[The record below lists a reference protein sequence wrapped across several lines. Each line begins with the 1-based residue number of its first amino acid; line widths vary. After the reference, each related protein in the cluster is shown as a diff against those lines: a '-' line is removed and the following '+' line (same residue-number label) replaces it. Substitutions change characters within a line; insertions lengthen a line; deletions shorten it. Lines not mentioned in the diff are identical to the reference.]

1 LTAKVVGSAF
11 CAVAVAYPIFFIF
24 VFAEQ
29 QGASMTRA
37 WFACTVLFI
46 AEIVFVLEPLMIF
59 LLYVLIPRAL
69 SQKVTYFADP
79 CPLRVPHRVPL
90 PVTLCDL
97 ADPDALEAF
106 DAARA
111 RRPKRLGAA
120 PSLRKLESY
129 REALAGG
136 KKGLDAKTTTLTA
149 AAVER
154 AALEESVAALEL
166 YEAYGETV
174 KGAETEK
181 NRAFRATHRAWA
193 PKEVVDLERRM
204 HPPRRWL
211 ETFALVFVGVLLKF
225 PPDAQGLLIKESIT
239 LLSYFA
245 LAALAPDDAT
255 DGVALHT
262 TLRVI
267 ALVVATAV
275 VVVAANH
282 TCGRGHVRSALRQH
296 VGDRQGSEKMLD
308 VDSDDSDD
316 DDDDVAAVVTPD
328 SADGGKGEERKS
340 DAVADD
346 DDSLRMSDAPLRP
359 ALRGGADR
367 ARAARRRRERLRRQ
381 VHGAVVDRRGV

>member
-1 LTAKVVGSAF
+1 MRGIQSNERQCPTPSPCRSRSSSPRSSRSA
-11 CAVAVAYPIFFIF
+11 C
-24 VFAEQ
+24 
-29 QGASMTRA
+29 
-37 WFACTVLFI
+37 
-46 AEIVFVLEPLMIF
+46 
-59 LLYVLIPRAL
+59 
-69 SQKVTYFADP
+69 
-79 CPLRVPHRVPL
+79 H
-90 PVTLCDL
+90 
-97 ADPDALEAF
+97 
-106 DAARA
+106 
-111 RRPKRLGAA
+111 
-120 PSLRKLESY
+120 
-129 REALAGG
+129 
-136 KKGLDAKTTTLTA
+136 
-149 AAVER
+149 
-154 AALEESVAALEL
+154 
-166 YEAYGETV
+166 GETV

-181 NRAFRATHRAWA
+181 NRAFRSTHRAWA

-316 DDDDVAAVVTPD
+316 DDDVAAVITPD

-346 DDSLRMSDAPLRP
+346 DDSLRMSEMVLLADDASPRKSADDASARSPSDADARSPSKSRRL
-359 ALRGGADR
+359 ANYSAAVAAVAAASYAAQQAAEDR
-367 ARAARRRRERLRRQ
+367 ADDPVAKQVQKVLGAPRGAGMRPTFFNRDSFLRETFVSRASSEKRSSADASSAGGLFRRVIKSAREQTVFFIREMRSHLLR
-381 VHGAVVDRRGV
+381 